1 MTSWKYLN
9 DECVLKC
16 FVIKQNVLVISFSHE
31 TFQQK
36 VYVQRL
42 LNKVLTNQITIYVYR
57 KWLLPTFATSTTQ
70 MMIMSRIGT
79 IGIKTNQ
86 NVLISWLALFC
97 CRFCSWGFHYAVQTN
112 GSSSSDQI
120 NTSNFKWSRKKEIKN
135 KR

>member
-1 MTSWKYLN
+1 MRFEMFYYQT
-9 DECVLKC
+9 KC
-16 FVIKQNVLVISFSHE
+16 FSHFIFTRNVSTKSVCTTLW
-31 TFQQK
+31 
-36 VYVQRL
+36 QRL